1 VPFDHFNLI
10 SKFYDRVTEFMVNEE
25 LVQLLDLPAQCRLL
39 DAGGGTGRVAAALRN
54 RVRSAVV
61 ADPSPGMLHY
71 AKKKGLVTVCAPGER
86 LPFSENSFDRI
97 IMVDALHH
105 VRNQSQTADELWR
118 AITPGGR
125 ILIIE
130 PDIRRL
136 AVKLIALG
144 EKILFMR
151 SHFLSHEKIAAL
163 FREKSPFIK
172 VVKSDWNVM
181 ILIERVR

>member
-1 VPFDHFNLI
+1 MPFDHFNLI
-10 SKFYDRVTEFMVNEE
+10 AKFYDRGTEFMVNEE
-25 LVQLLDLPAQCRLL
+25 LVQLLDLGAQFSLL
-39 DAGGGTGRVAAALRN
+39 DVGGGTGRVAAALRN
-54 RVRSAVV
+54 KVRSVVV
-61 ADPSPGMLHY
+61 ADPSAGMLHY
-71 AKKKGLVTVCAPGER
+71 AKKKGLITVCTPGEH
-86 LPFSENSFDRI
+86 LPFKENSFDRI
-97 IMVDALHH
+97 IMVDAFHH

-130 PDIRRL
+130 PDIRRF

-144 EKILFMR
+144 EKALFMR

-163 FREKSPFIK
+163 FGEKSPHIK